1 MASIVAT
8 SSGSASFCVR
18 EKIAT
23 VRVAMFLEMFT
34 TVGAILGAT
43 ITTVISPV
51 LLYFL
56 WEKDFKFSLITLFAF
71 LILTLSLAA
80 R

>member
-1 MASIVAT
+1 
-8 SSGSASFCVR
+8 
-18 EKIAT
+18 
-23 VRVAMFLEMFT
+23 MFT

-56 WEKDFKFSLITLFAF
+56 WEKDFKFSLITLFVF